1 MGYCFTCGWWYEA
14 DLDPR
19 TKMCR
24 WCRDNWRP
32 AGSRPGDLGTRAF
45 LPARAPSA
53 DLTRRI
59 HAADPGFAR
68 DGPLK
73 GMAGSSLVP

>member
-32 AGSRPGDLGTRAF
+32 AGGRPGDLGYHYRQ
-45 LPARAPSA
+45 A
-53 DLTRRI
+53 D
-59 HAADPGFAR
+59 
-68 DGPLK
+68 
-73 GMAGSSLVP
+73 VE